1 MKELSRMLKISV
13 SEIKDDKIGTMDH
26 WMKQHKGVFVMKD
39 ANTMIFESG
48 KPAVLNRSGN
58 AAMAKA
64 GSGDVLAGIIA
75 GVLAQ
80 SKKCYESAV
89 LGVYLHGRAGDYARD
104 QKGAYSVMATDLL
117 DGIISAIKELT

>member
-1 MKELSRMLKISV
+1 
-13 SEIKDDKIGTMDH
+13 
-26 WMKQHKGVFVMKD
+26 MKD